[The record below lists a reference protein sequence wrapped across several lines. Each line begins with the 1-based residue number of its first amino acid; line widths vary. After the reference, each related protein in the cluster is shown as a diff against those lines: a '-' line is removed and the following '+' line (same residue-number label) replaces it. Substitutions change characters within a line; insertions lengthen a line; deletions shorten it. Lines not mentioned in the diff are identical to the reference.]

1 MPRLEPPESSAWY
14 AKVKAVPANSPNFD
28 CILPGCPNSYQ
39 TKQGLERHFASI
51 HMPKSDAA
59 AQRAANRSSNTHSS
73 SSHGSRKSHLVPRR
87 RGRPPSSSLKARL
100 KRMAL
105 QQEIPFEAQTEHHTN
120 HSLLA
125 HHPASTRHD
134 YGGDDDNKPREER
147 SYLEFFPFLN
157 TSLRLDI
164 VDIEQDKAQEISL
177 EGATSAQDQ
186 GPNLEATGATKE
198 GDSAVGEDI
207 KPSVPESDSNE
218 EKTHPD
224 RLDEQSEPTVAFPE
238 PLLEIQA
245 VPGGEDME
253 VIEDAPTT
261 MELDEDADGGAASES
276 DVFFD
281 AKGFS
286 EAEAESAQKSI
297 LSPQGDTDGDT
308 KGDAEDDIKD
318 DAKDDAKDDI
328 KEDTKD
334 DAKDDTED
342 DIKDEAGKADVD
354 QEPKAL
360 DETSDISVSV
370 SETCIS
376 AERATEN
383 SNDDLQ
389 PNGLSASASES
400 RPPKVPEAVPSSLVI
415 KKPVAEAKASG
426 SLEPKAPMSALP
438 KSSFRRIPQDDDD
451 LAEFHLP
458 VGHNVR
464 YIEPT
469 ETELAERVEY
479 DMDEQDEFWLKEINA
494 ERRKQDLGE
503 VSSSM
508 FEKIID
514 RLEKEWFDLTKN
526 IPKPTE
532 NLPPEDSACNICD
545 DGECENSNAIVF
557 CDGCNLAVHQDCY
570 GIPYIPEGQW
580 LCRKCMLSPQMPVS
594 CIFCPS
600 EGGAFK
606 QTTNSRWAHLLC
618 ASWIPEVG
626 VANTVYMEPID
637 NIEKIPASR
646 WRLTCYICKLR
657 VGACI
662 QCETKNCFRAFH
674 VTCARKAH
682 LYMKSK
688 LSKVSSSGGEVL
700 VYRAHCHKHTPRDYK
715 GVVDVAGAAAVFARK
730 GQKKKRAKI
739 RVIDD
744 DSDDPEYRR
753 SGDEGASVERRFSA
767 VSAMGLAAT
776 SSLGG
781 SRTSKAA
788 LAHQKHY
795 SPGAPLAPMYI
806 VSRLLPFVSKL
817 GAKSHSQRKTSAL
830 NFIYTICKYWSLK
843 RESRRGAPLLKRL
856 HLEPWTASASAHR
869 QTEEEKLKKLQT
881 QVLLRG
887 DLEKVRMLAELVRK
901 RERAKLKRQEL
912 QNRYLC
918 KIMFPLKTIL
928 EDALAEL
935 EKLDKQKYFAYPISA
950 EEVKDYHDVIK
961 NPICFQTMSEK
972 LAGHKYGT
980 VEEFADDA
988 RRIYQNCMLYNK
1000 IDTPYYRAA
1009 SRQAKQ
1015 AESFLQKA
1023 KEEYQGLEID
1033 PRTGFLAVPI
1043 DNDIFAYDFVP
1054 FEKEATSEAEHQQG
1068 PPAKAPTSS
1077 TVTDGGAPKSHRRV
1091 SSSEPPKPPFVTG
1104 RSLRA
1109 RGTPVE
1115 ASSAQAPPSVQSPT
1129 SAQAPFSAPTLSIEA
1144 RRALDQTP
1152 GFRAPSRSALRPE
1165 PSKPQTA
1172 TKTRADVVRARLD
1185 AGKSAVPSKSSD
1197 EEDLLEQLKTKSK
1210 KSRTLAISL
1219 QSRLKPS
1226 IVDKAVVINKPAP
1239 KGWAYVVVEGEEDTT
1254 EGEDEDEEKVK
1265 EEQEGVTTTAR
1276 REMTPLEAQA
1286 REEARLKKQAQ
1297 AQKKKLDKLAKKKAR
1312 AEVYARDKALK
1323 IQRLLEAAKTN
1334 QTSATKDSAV
1344 AARKSRLKYDMEE
1357 IVPRNIFTDP
1367 APVTSRTR
1375 TRRGQEVQSKDG
1387 PEESISNGGA
1397 DLDRAQSRRSKSRG
1411 SVGSEV
1417 DLLARD
1423 SKERSK
1429 TSASSVPSATKRSR
1443 QLTDESGHAGSDEHE
1458 DAADGKP
1465 EDMGAEISDQD
1476 VMDDASSRTTADEE
1490 PPRKRPKRFG
1500 SARGE
1505 PRDKQDEEGAQAAST
1520 RRLRSAETPP
1530 ALPTGTR
1537 TRRGSTG
1544 GPKSVARGVGERTA
1558 SEGATKRRRDD
1569 GREGVVKMQKS
1580 DKHGQNTRLPYGSL
1594 VWAKMDGFP
1603 WFPAELMDP
1612 KGKNVPTPVRE
1623 LKREGGGEGH
1633 LVQFFDLRERGE
1645 RGRSWYWVTPAQ
1657 ISSLGVD
1664 LEEDRKRVC
1673 LKANWSS
1680 KRRKSVKEAY
1690 LDACKQFN
1698 MDASLVISETT

>member
-1 MPRLEPPESSAWY
+1 MPRLEPPESDAWY

-59 AQRAANRSSNTHSS
+59 AQRSANRSSNTHSS
-73 SSHGSRKSHLVPRR
+73 SSHSSRKSHLAPRR
-87 RGRPPSSSLKARL
+87 RGRPPSSALKARL
-100 KRMAL
+100 KEMAL
-105 QQEIPFEAQTEHHTN
+105 QQDIPFEAQTEHHTN

-125 HHPASTRHD
+125 NHPASTRHD

-164 VDIEQDKAQEISL
+164 VDIEQDKAQE
-177 EGATSAQDQ
+177 TSAGGASSSQDQ
-186 GPNLEATGATKE
+186 EPNLEETGVTNEGESAE
-198 GDSAVGEDI
+198 GDDV
-207 KPSVPESDSNE
+207 KPSVAGSDANE
-218 EKTHPD
+218 ETALAD
-224 RLDEQSEPTVAFPE
+224 RPDEQSESTPAVAE
-238 PLLEIQA
+238 PPLENQA
-245 VPGGEDME
+245 STGGEDLE
-253 VIEDAPTT
+253 VIEDEPVS
-261 MELDEDADGGAASES
+261 MELDEDADGGAASEP

-281 AKGFS
+281 AKGFP
-286 EAEAESAQKSI
+286 EAEAELAQKAIVS
-297 LSPQGDTDGDT
+297 SQGDT
-308 KGDAEDDIKD
+308 KGD
-318 DAKDDAKDDI
+318 
-328 KEDTKD
+328 TM
-334 DAKDDTED
+334 D
-342 DIKDEAGKADVD
+342 DIKDEADKETSVDID
-354 QEPKAL
+354 QEPYAL
-360 DETSDISVSV
+360 GETPDSSVF
-370 SETCIS
+370 
-376 AERATEN
+376 
-383 SNDDLQ
+383 
-389 PNGLSASASES
+389 
-400 RPPKVPEAVPSSLVI
+400 VPEACINVERGPENSSGESQANGHGTSALELQPPQAPMRVSPLPVI
-415 KKPVAEAKASG
+415 TKPAMEAKAPA

-451 LAEFHLP
+451 LAEYHLP

-688 LSKVSSSGGEVL
+688 LSKASSSGGEVL

-715 GVVDVAGAAAVFARK
+715 GVVDIAGAAAVFARK
-730 GQKKKRAKI
+730 GLKKKRAKI

-753 SGDEGASVERRFSA
+753 SGDEDASVERRFSTVA
-767 VSAMGLAAT
+767 AAGSAAN

-817 GAKSHSQRKTSAL
+817 GAKTPSQRKTSAL
-830 NFIYTICKYWSLK
+830 NFIFTICKYWSLK

-961 NPICFQTMSEK
+961 NPICFQTMGEK

-988 RRIYQNCMLYNK
+988 RRIYQNCLIYNK
-1000 IDTPYYRAA
+1000 VDTPYYRAA

-1015 AESFLQKA
+1015 AEPILEKA
-1023 KEEYQGLEID
+1023 KEEYESLEID

-1043 DNDIFAYDFVP
+1043 DSDIFAYDFVP
-1054 FEKEATSEAEHQQG
+1054 FEKETTSEVEHQHAT
-1068 PPAKAPTSS
+1068 PAKAPAS
-1077 TVTDGGAPKSHRRV
+1077 TVADGSAQKAHRQGP
-1091 SSSEPPKPPFVTG
+1091 SSEPAKAPFVTG

-1115 ASSAQAPPSVQSPT
+1115 ASSAQAPTSVQAPSSSPN
-1129 SAQAPFSAPTLSIEA
+1129 LSKEA

-1152 GFRAPSRSALRPE
+1152 GFRSPSRSALRPE
-1165 PSKPQTA
+1165 PPKPQTA

-1185 AGKSAVPSKSSD
+1185 AGKSAVPSKLSD

-1254 EGEDEDEEKVK
+1254 EGEEEDVN
-1265 EEQEGVTTTAR
+1265 TTAGR
-1276 REMTPLEAQA
+1276 QMTPQEAQA
-1286 REEARLKKQAQ
+1286 REEARLKKKEQAR
-1297 AQKKKLDKLAKKKAR
+1297 KKEMARLAKNKAR
-1312 AEVYARDKALK
+1312 SEAYARFKALK
-1323 IQRLLEAAKTN
+1323 AQGLLDTAKTN
-1334 QTSATKDSAV
+1334 QTSAVKDSAV
-1344 AARKSRLKYDMEE
+1344 ALRSSRSKPDTGTAT
-1357 IVPRNIFTDP
+1357 RNIFATTDP
-1367 APVTSRTR
+1367 AAANSRTR
-1375 TRRGQEVQSKDG
+1375 TRRGQEAHSKDG
-1387 PEESISNGGA
+1387 PEEPLTNDGA
-1397 DLDRAQSRRSKSRG
+1397 DVDRAQSRRSKSHG
-1411 SVGSEV
+1411 SIGSEA
-1417 DLLARD
+1417 DILEAKD
-1423 SKERSK
+1423 TKERSK
-1429 TSASSVPSATKRSR
+1429 NSLLSVPSATKRSR
-1443 QLTDESGHAGSDEHE
+1443 QQSDESGHAGSDERE

-1465 EDMGAEISDQD
+1465 EDIEAEMSDQD
-1476 VMDDASSRTTADEE
+1476 AMDDASSRTTADEE

-1505 PRDKQDEEGAQAAST
+1505 TRDRQDEEGAQAATT
-1520 RRLRSAETPP
+1520 RRLRSAETIPVLPP
-1530 ALPTGTR
+1530 GAK
-1537 TRRGSTG
+1537 TRRGSSG
-1544 GPKSVARGVGERTA
+1544 GQRSVARGVGERTA
-1558 SEGATKRRRDD
+1558 NEGAPQRRRD
-1569 GREGVVKMQKS
+1569 GGKEGSVKIQKS
-1580 DKHGQNTRLPYGSL
+1580 DKHGQGTRLSYGSL

-1612 KGKNVPTPVRE
+1612 KGKKVPTQVRE
-1623 LKREGGGEGH
+1623 LKREGGGGEH

-1645 RGRSWYWVTPAQ
+1645 RGRSWYWVASTQ
-1657 ISSLGVD
+1657 ISPLGVD
-1664 LEEDRKRVC
+1664 LEEDRKRVR

-1680 KRRKSVKEAY
+1680 KRRKTVKDAY
-1690 LDACKQFN
+1690 IDACKQLN
-1698 MDASLVISETT
+1698 MDPSSVLSEST